1 MNVTLHPR
9 LARFVEEQIQ
19 AGRFRTA
26 EDVVN
31 GALARL
37 QTESELSPD
46 DLHALRGE
54 IAAGIEEAD
63 SGNLDE
69 WDPED
74 VWAEVERRA
83 SADGT
88 ASGGTAP

>member
-19 AGRFRTA
+19 AGRFRTP

-46 DLHALRGE
+46 DLRVLRAD
-54 IAAGIEEAD
+54 IAAGIAEAD
-63 SGNLDE
+63 AGNVDDWDADE
-69 WDPED
+69 
-74 VWAEVERRA
+74 VWGEVERRA
-83 SADGT
+83 SADGI
-88 ASGGTAP
+88 APDETAP

>member
-37 QTESELSPD
+37 QTESELSQD
-46 DLHALRGE
+46 DRQALHAD

-63 SGNLDE
+63 AGNLEE
-69 WDPED
+69 WDAEE

-83 SADGT
+83 SADGK
-88 ASGGTAP
+88 ASDRTAP